1 TQSTDTHL
9 DKPDQPDLPPDV
21 PIPESVLE
29 PLVHQIITDYRCAD
43 LLLRLPG
50 AIPIPSFA
58 SNHPLPAPTWVDL
71 DTGRFKPKV
80 THTLREPV
88 SDLPLYASVPFPSGK
103 PKPVQREIRQAPLLV
118 RHPTPDVDRAQL
130 LEYIG
135 VPPAYHS
142 HNVLIVSF
150 GGQVIKR
157 PTGTRT
163 PSRAPSPNHSP
174 PSGPTTTIALQA
186 PTPGKRPGHHRNA
199 SSIASLSL
207 TPPGGDHSQQL
218 RMALTSPHRIATPS
232 HIYVPGAPPA
242 SNPSSPM
249 LVTGSS
255 ARQNSTGPA
264 FASFFTPP
272 TPAMENGVNGESY
285 AFPLA
290 PGAFVEI
297 KPEEYETQAP
307 VVAHLLPT
315 PDDSNAASPVDE
327 EELFSLLPDGWIA
340 IVCGV
345 AKNWGEED
353 LPERFFVAPKE
364 VYMPDVTAVGDVLM
378 GKLGYGTCAECVD
391 SCTPFVYVPRKL
403 FVEEHGLRMLMET
416 EGTGVEL
423 PRERYEAG
431 DWASTIERAW
441 ELGKEK
447 KIARRLLGAR
457 GDARRRRQGKQMA
470 REFEGWLG
478 LWNEDGVKA

>member
-1 TQSTDTHL
+1 
-9 DKPDQPDLPPDV
+9 
-21 PIPESVLE
+21 
-29 PLVHQIITDYRCAD
+29 
-43 LLLRLPG
+43 
-50 AIPIPSFA
+50 
-58 SNHPLPAPTWVDL
+58 
-71 DTGRFKPKV
+71 
-80 THTLREPV
+80 
-88 SDLPLYASVPFPSGK
+88 
-103 PKPVQREIRQAPLLV
+103 
-118 RHPTPDVDRAQL
+118 
-130 LEYIG
+130 
-135 VPPAYHS
+135 
-142 HNVLIVSF
+142 
-150 GGQVIKR
+150 
-157 PTGTRT
+157 
-163 PSRAPSPNHSP
+163 
-174 PSGPTTTIALQA
+174 
-186 PTPGKRPGHHRNA
+186 
-199 SSIASLSL
+199 
-207 TPPGGDHSQQL
+207 
-218 RMALTSPHRIATPS
+218 
-232 HIYVPGAPPA
+232 
-242 SNPSSPM
+242 
-249 LVTGSS
+249 
-255 ARQNSTGPA
+255 
-264 FASFFTPP
+264 
-272 TPAMENGVNGESY
+272 
-285 AFPLA
+285 
-290 PGAFVEI
+290 
-297 KPEEYETQAP
+297 PEEYETQAP